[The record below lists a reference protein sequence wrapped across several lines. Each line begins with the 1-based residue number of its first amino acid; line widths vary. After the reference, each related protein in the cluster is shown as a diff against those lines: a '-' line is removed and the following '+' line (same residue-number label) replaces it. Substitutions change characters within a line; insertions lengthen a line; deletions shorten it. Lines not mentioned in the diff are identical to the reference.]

1 MTQVNYEWVKEQLT
15 TALVQ
20 QEQGDAVLL
29 LLKAW
34 ETVPVSD
41 PAITEEILDIF
52 STLAQGHAINE
63 ATERDEV
70 WIQMVAGQ
78 ITVGDDVRVR
88 HDAFD
93 GPDGAVHN
101 GRRGKVVGVRYGKVI
116 VRTTD
121 GRDPALDGAHYSPQ
135 HLEKRILK

>member
-15 TALVQ
+15 AARVQ
-20 QEQGDAVLL
+20 QAQGDAVLHL
-29 LLKAW
+29 LEGW
-34 ETVPVSD
+34 ETTPISD
-41 PAITEEILDIF
+41 PGMSKEVLEIF
-52 STLAQGHAINE
+52 SALAQGHALSE
-63 ATERDEV
+63 SAEKDEV

-121 GRDPALDGAHYSPQ
+121 GRDPALDGVHYSPQ
-135 HLEKRILK
+135 HLEKRI